1 MPSIESNMIEEGL
14 KEFFLFINTRREIY
28 GMKTVLFIVVMT
40 MWTLVIGG
48 GKNSNLSILKGI
60 EYMGCN
66 DSLEIKHFR
75 KL

>member
-1 MPSIESNMIEEGL
+1 M
-14 KEFFLFINTRREIY
+14 Y

-40 MWTLVIGG
+40 MWTRVIGG
-48 GKNSNLSILKGI
+48 GKNSNLSIFKGI